1 MIYFAAI
8 VLTGNKTVSEF
19 RCGKGRIDGFATII
33 FHLPNH
39 STAMKIH
46 RKISEKRNRQTNLTA
61 AFLISFSLLL
71 ASCYPEGP
79 EIVSDYDVVGTSYDS
94 TFNFAQVRT
103 YALIDTVLV
112 MQGNNSNRM
121 YLSPALNNFVIS
133 QVENNLNR
141 LGYTRI
147 STISP
152 DQVPDVVMQVSA
164 FSNTSVG
171 AYYDSWYNNWGW
183 YSGWNS
189 WYPGTGFGPG
199 WYPSGVTY
207 YYSVTTGTVLLEMI
221 NPAAADNTTQR
232 LPVVWL
238 GTLNGL
244 LEFDDNNSNRER
256 IANGIDRAFTQSPY
270 LRRSL

>member
-1 MIYFAAI
+1 
-8 VLTGNKTVSEF
+8 
-19 RCGKGRIDGFATII
+19 
-33 FHLPNH
+33 
-39 STAMKIH
+39 MKIY
-46 RKISEKRNRQTNLTA
+46 RKFPGNRSRHTSIKVAL
-61 AFLISFSLLL
+61 LISIPLLL
-71 ASCYPEGP
+71 ASCYPQGP

-112 MQGNNSNRM
+112 VQGNNNSNRT
-121 YLSPALNNFVIS
+121 YLAPDLNDFVIS
-133 QVENNLNR
+133 RVENNLNS

-152 DQVPDVVMQVSA
+152 EQIPDVVIQVSA

-183 YSGWNS
+183 YQGWNS

-207 YYSVTTGTVLLEMI
+207 YYSVTTGTVLLEMVT
-221 NPAAADNTTQR
+221 PGAADNNTQQF
-232 LPVVWL
+232 PVVWL

-244 LEFDDNNSNRER
+244 LEFEDNNSNRER
-256 IANGIDRAFTQSPY
+256 IANGIDRAFIQSPY